1 MLGVSES
8 NAFFERYDLS
18 EVGRWKMNQRLS
30 HVGLKEFPSFD
41 NKITKEDRVL
51 HFKDI
56 VANH

>member
-1 MLGVSES
+1 VKLVDG
-8 NAFFERYDLS
+8 
-18 EVGRWKMNQRLS
+18 KMNQRLS